1 MKWESV
7 CFDWNRTRAFL
18 VTAEEG
24 SLSAAAK
31 ALNMTQP
38 TLSRQ
43 VAGLE
48 SELNVTLFERVGQR
62 LELTQSGLELLASAK
77 KMGEAAQHF
86 SLAVSG
92 QSQDLEGTVV
102 VSVCELDAMYRLPS
116 VIKVIR
122 ELEPGITVEVVVS
135 NQASDLKRREA
146 DIAIRNFRPTQPDLI
161 AKKLGSETIWLY
173 GDKQYLAPFQDEQ
186 NHDTLNKVQII
197 GFDQSSAVSDQLN
210 AQGLSLTKENFRLI
224 SAFQPLQVKL
234 AEQGLGS
241 IFLPQD
247 IGDQHLTLVR
257 GFPNLPPL
265 MTLDVWLVC
274 HQELRTNRRVK
285 RVFDLITEH
294 FTQYLDV

>member
-1 MKWESV
+1 MKWDSV

-48 SELNVTLFERVGQR
+48 SELKVTLFERVGQR

-77 KMGEAAQHF
+77 KMGEAAQNF
-86 SLAVSG
+86 SLVVSG
-92 QSQDLEGTVV
+92 QSLDLEGSVV

-116 VIKVIR
+116 ILAIIR
-122 ELEPGITVEVVVS
+122 KLEPGITIEVVVS

-146 DIAIRNFRPTQPDLI
+146 DIAIRNFRPTQADLI
-161 AKKLGSETIWLY
+161 AKKLGRETIWLY
-173 GDKQYLAPFQDEQ
+173 GDEHYLAPYQGQQ
-186 NHDTLNKVQII
+186 NLNQMKNIQVI
-197 GFDQSSAVSDQLN
+197 GFDQSTQVSDQLN
-210 AQGLSLTKENFRLI
+210 ASGWNLTKENFRLI

-234 AEQGLGS
+234 AEQGLGA
-241 IFLPQD
+241 IFLPED
-247 IGDQHLTLVR
+247 VGDDHPKLVR
-257 GFPNLPPL
+257 AFPHLPPL

-285 RVFDLITEH
+285 RVFDLISEH

>member
-102 VSVCELDAMYRLPS
+102 ISVCELDAMYRLPS